1 MVGLLFDKEATTFF
15 YNCVFNLMDSLMR
28 FAVLH
33 PAARELAG
41 EGESARSDEGGRGT
55 KGSRARGCV
64 HARANECKRGWWIW
78 AREAGWQPR
87 HTTREATRAFPMPGT
102 TSLSHPPSL
111 SVFLSLF
118 FLLTF
123 SVVLLQSVRRAHLHF
138 SGVPS
143 SAEKQFSLHM
153 SPTSVIVRFFSLSQT
168 ISAVPHKKRNRKF
181 MTVLGS
187 FGRLTFLLLLY
198 QSEMGFKN
206 YSNSKRVIIN

>member
-1 MVGLLFDKEATTFF
+1 MRHINAWYDVSTATYEEGVHADGVETARSFGTGVAYMVGLLFDKEATTFF

-55 KGSRARGCV
+55 KGSRVRGCV

-111 SVFLSLF
+111 SLLPADLLRRSFAICATRTSSL
-118 FLLTF
+118 LRST
-123 SVVLLQSVRRAHLHF
+123 VV
-138 SGVPS
+138 G
-143 SAEKQFSLHM
+143 
-153 SPTSVIVRFFSLSQT
+153 
-168 ISAVPHKKRNRKF
+168 
-181 MTVLGS
+181 
-187 FGRLTFLLLLY
+187 
-198 QSEMGFKN
+198 
-206 YSNSKRVIIN
+206 